1 MTTSAHDS
9 DEQPDFELL
18 VDADLPE
25 EWRLPERSPLDT
37 EKESG
42 GIDLAL
48 HYEEWIDNVPGLD
61 RKLRSEHGN
70 LDEGRWFLI
79 QHTETGTRVLLRL
92 QRQVRVYQ
100 DRMGEV
106 RIAGVVHLPFFAGDP
121 ITSQQLREL
130 PTAKIEAAINKR
142 LFAVTGA
149 SRFENGRIILPSG
162 RTLRAG
168 EVLAPLGDPKRTPDF
183 YELVALQ
190 HARLAE
196 DGDPNPTATMAR
208 NSEVALST
216 AQGWVAKARAR
227 GLLPPGRRGRAG

>member
-1 MTTSAHDS
+1 MTAPAHDA
-9 DEQPDFELL
+9 DEQAHFELL
-18 VDADLPE
+18 VDADLPDG
-25 EWRLPERSPLDT
+25 WRLPEPSPLDT
-37 EKESG
+37 EKESE
-42 GIDLAL
+42 GIDRAL
-48 HYEEWIDNVPGLD
+48 HYEEWIDNAPGLD
-61 RKLRSEHGN
+61 RKLRSEHSN

-79 QHTETGTRVLLRL
+79 QHTETGTRVLMRL
-92 QRQVRVYQ
+92 QRQVRVYR

-106 RIAGVVHLPFFAGDP
+106 RIVGVVHLPFYAGDP
-121 ITSQQLREL
+121 ITSQQLRDL

-142 LFAVTGA
+142 LFTVTGA
-149 SRFENGRIILPSG
+149 SRFQSGKMILPSG

-168 EVLAPLGDPKRTPDF
+168 DVLTPLGDPKRTPDF

>member
-1 MTTSAHDS
+1 MTTSAHES

-25 EWRLPERSPLDT
+25 GWRLPERSPLDT

-48 HYEEWIDNVPGLD
+48 HYEEWIDNAPGLD
-61 RKLRSEHGN
+61 RKLRSEHSN

-149 SRFENGRIILPSG
+149 SRFVNGRIILPSG
-162 RTLRAG
+162 RALRAG

>member
-1 MTTSAHDS
+1 MSTSAQNP
-9 DEQPDFELL
+9 DEQPDPELL
-18 VDADLPE
+18 IDTDLPDG
-25 EWRLPERSPLDT
+25 WRLPERSLLDT
-37 EKESG
+37 EKESE

-48 HYEEWIDNVPGLD
+48 HYQEWIDNAPGLD
-61 RKLRSEHGN
+61 RKLRSEHSN

-79 QHTETGTRVLLRL
+79 QHTDTGTRVLLRL
-92 QRQVRVYQ
+92 QRQVRMYQ

-142 LFAVTGA
+142 LFAVAGA
-149 SRFENGRIILPSG
+149 SRFRNGRIVLPSG

-168 EVLAPLGDPKRTPDF
+168 EVLVPLGDPKRTSDF

-208 NSEVALST
+208 LSEVALST
-216 AQGWVAKARAR
+216 AQGWVAKARRR

>member
-149 SRFENGRIILPSG
+149 SRFENGRIISSEAIQYPDGNHEDQEINSYAIPQLNAAVVEAQSAGIDAISG
-162 RTLRAG
+162 ATVTSDG
-168 EVLAPLGDPKRTPDF
+168 YITS
-183 YELVALQ
+183 LQ
-190 HARLAE
+190 SAIDQANL
-196 DGDPNPTATMAR
+196 
-208 NSEVALST
+208 
-216 AQGWVAKARAR
+216 
-227 GLLPPGRRGRAG
+227 

>member
-25 EWRLPERSPLDT
+25 GWRLPERSPLDT

-42 GIDLAL
+42 GIDIAL
-48 HYEEWIDNVPGLD
+48 HYEEWIDNAPGLD
-61 RKLRSEHGN
+61 RKLRSEHSN